1 LDNREIKK
9 KTSIVKF
16 RKFRVNY
23 ITVSCIVRPM
33 IKFNR
38 AFALLSFTL

>member
-9 KTSIVKF
+9 KQVKF

-23 ITVSCIVRPM
+23 ITVSCIVKPM